1 MSYEALARRWRPRK
15 FEDMLGQEHVLRA
28 LTNALDHDR
37 LHHAYL
43 FTGTRGVG
51 KTTVARIF
59 AKCLNCE
66 KGISST
72 PCGECSACVQVDEGR
87 FLDLIE
93 VDAASRTGVDDTRE
107 LMDNVA
113 YAPGSG
119 RYKVYLIDEVHM
131 FSKSSFNALL
141 KTLEEPPPH
150 VKFLLA
156 TTDPQKLP
164 VTVLSR
170 CLQFNLKHM
179 PDQMLRP
186 YLGKLLDAEKVTYDE
201 AALAHIAQAA
211 DGSVRD
217 SLSLLD
223 QAIAYGQGKV
233 EAAQVEAMLGR
244 FSPSRLYDVLDALAA
259 GRGDQIFS
267 HVETLAEYVPDYSFV
282 LGELLTL
289 LHQISMLQT
298 IENASIGEIHDIE
311 RVKGFAKSIAPADV
325 QLWYQIGL
333 LGRRDMP
340 HAPNPRQALEMTLIR
355 MLAFQPADMQQQ
367 PPAAPPGVAAPAG
380 NPAPGAAP
388 AGGTPAANAQVANTP
403 VANTPVA
410 STPAANV
417 SSAKHS
423 STSTPA
429 ASAPA
434 PAAPP
439 AAAAPPP
446 AAPPPRSKPASPPAA
461 SAPAQKTA
469 QRKAPAQKA
478 TEPAAE
484 AKPPM
489 PPARLNW
496 KPEQWSEIVTSLSV
510 SGMPLQLARNCIL
523 SEASADKVVLQLD
536 PEYESLAAPRWKER
550 LREKMSDLVQGEV
563 QLTVEVPKALGGGT
577 PAMVEKQAES
587 DRLQSARTAIEED
600 PIVKEICEKFGG
612 TVSTGS
618 IKPVE
623 DDEPDDN
630 ADQKP
635 GNKSG

>member
-201 AALAHIAQAA
+201 AAVAHIAQAA

-289 LHQISMLQT
+289 LHQISVLQT
-298 IENASIGEIHDIE
+298 IKNASIGEIHDIE

-367 PPAAPPGVAAPAG
+367 PPAAPPPGGAAPVG

-388 AGGTPAANAQVANTP
+388 AGGTRSANTQVASTSVANTP
-403 VANTPVA
+403 AA
-410 STPAANV
+410 SV
-417 SSAKHS
+417 SP
-423 STSTPA
+423 TSTPA

-439 AAAAPPP
+439 
-446 AAPPPRSKPASPPAA
+446 PRAKPALPPAA

-469 QRKAPAQKA
+469 QQKAPAQKA

-489 PPARLNW
+489 PPAKLNW
-496 KPEQWSEIVTSLSV
+496 KPEQWSEIVTALSV
-510 SGMPLQLARNCIL
+510 SGMPLQLARNCVL

-635 GNKSG
+635 DQKPGNNTG